1 MRVDIDL
8 KIVAFY
14 HDLKADA
21 HYLKESH
28 TCAHVASTLTLQ
40 EDIVRLA
47 KTAGVPVD
55 AGQMLRMA
63 DADGDGVVGEED
75 FVHIMSQV
83 RILMHPCP
91 SINAHTCV

>member
-1 MRVDIDL
+1 M
-8 KIVAFY
+8 
-14 HDLKADA
+14 
-21 HYLKESH
+21 
-28 TCAHVASTLTLQ
+28 
-40 EDIVRLA
+40 A

-83 RILMHPCP
+83 RSLMHQCP
-91 SINAHTCV
+91 HIDTCMCA